1 MRILAFSDL
10 HCDLDQ
16 AARLTEMSAEADV
29 VIGAGDFASVH
40 EGLEDTIGALSGI
53 STPSVLV
60 PGNNESLEALEEA
73 AVSWDAATVLHG
85 NSTEILG
92 QTFYGLGGG
101 IPVTPWSWSYDVEE
115 TDAEAMLEGLGSDA
129 VLVLHSPPK
138 NHCDEAGGGL
148 RLGSPAITAAIER
161 VQPKLAVCGH
171 IHESWGQRSTI
182 GQTEV
187 ANLGPAGT
195 FFDVA

>member
-16 AARLTEMSAEADV
+16 AARLTEMSAEADI
-29 VIGAGDFASVH
+29 VIGAGDFASIH
-40 EGLEDTIGALSGI
+40 EHLEETINALSGI
-53 STPSVLV
+53 TTPTVLV
-60 PGNNESLEALEEA
+60 PGNNERLEDLEEA
-73 AVSWDAATVLHG
+73 AVSWPTAVVLHG

-115 TDAEAMLEGLGSDA
+115 PEAEAMLEGLTGDA

-148 RLGSPAITAAIER
+148 HLGSPAIAAAIDR
-161 VQPKLAVCGH
+161 AQPKLAVCGH
-171 IHESWGQRSTI
+171 IHESWGERSTI
-182 GQTEV
+182 GDTEV
-187 ANLGPAGT
+187 ANLGPSGT
-195 FFDVA
+195 FFEVG